1 MNTCFCVTANNVP
14 VIVLGTVGGVLAL
27 VGLFICFCI
36 YVHHRNGRKHGV
48 FICFCVRKKNVSSE
62 CGGMKNDYADSGPK
76 EEQSASYAVP
86 NVHGQTTTKTKP
98 KMGPTESQ
106 KDPDGTKTA
115 PIVEKAPKAS
125 KLQQQTKDVYAQPDK
140 AKKKTKHGPEDS
152 APIELYAQPAK
163 SNKQKKGQEEYA
175 QVDKDRKKQNLGPQY
190 ADLDPSAMKRST
202 ATRAETGVQYS
213 EVNAAQ
219 LPPRS
224 E

>member
-1 MNTCFCVTANNVP
+1 V
-14 VIVLGTVGGVLAL
+14 
-27 VGLFICFCI
+27 
-36 YVHHRNGRKHGV
+36 
-48 FICFCVRKKNVSSE
+48 
-62 CGGMKNDYADSGPK
+62 KNDYAVSGPK

-106 KDPDGTKTA
+106 NDPDDTKST
-115 PIVEKAPKAS
+115 PIGGKAPKAS
-125 KLQQQTKDVYAQPDK
+125 NLQQQTKDVYAQPDK